1 MAGATWS
8 LLSSSAI
15 ALLASLFPL
24 VAPVHAQDSKPDA
37 AAGVQEADLGNALP
51 STKPWSL
58 SFEPSLW
65 RPGID
70 GGIQLPGGTGAP
82 DYQRFGVD
90 DAHPT
95 AMGFLRFRKNR
106 LIIEASGF
114 DFSMNQGAAA
124 DSALSVGGIS
134 FTTGQTA
141 NIDINFA
148 SAQIVAG
155 RRLIEYILP
164 DTTADEPVSFNV
176 DVYGGVRGYSFKT
189 TIATGA
195 SSASDSGFWLEPIVG
210 VRGSIDIFDDVTIHL
225 SFDGGAQP
233 FGDHTSNSFDI
244 TIGVQWRPTPHVGVQ
259 LGWRQLVVN
268 LQKGGG
274 TNALDFSDGTLAGL
288 YGSLVLRF

>member
-15 ALLASLFPL
+15 ALVASLIPL
-24 VAPVHAQDSKPDA
+24 VAPVHAQDSQPDA
-37 AAGVQEADLGNALP
+37 AATTREADLDKALP
-51 STKPWSL
+51 TSKPWSL

-82 DYQRFGVD
+82 DFQQFGVD

-106 LIIEASGF
+106 FIVEASGF
-114 DFSMNQGAAA
+114 DFSMNRGAAA
-124 DSALSVGGIS
+124 DSALSVGGIN
-134 FTTGQTA
+134 FAPGQST
-141 NIDINFA
+141 NIDINYA

-164 DTTADEPVSFNV
+164 DTTADEPVSFNI
-176 DVYGGVRGYSFKT
+176 DVFGGVRGYSFKT

-195 SSASDSGFWLEPIVG
+195 SSASESGFWIEPIIG

-225 SFDGGAQP
+225 SMDGGAQP

-244 TIGVQWRPTPHVGVQ
+244 TFGAQWRPTPHVGVQ

-268 LQKGGG
+268 LQNGSG
-274 TNALDFSDGTLAGL
+274 ASQLDFSDGTLAGL